1 MKFKIEIN
9 ENDDFIIVFKRIN
22 DLSPETIP
30 EVPFIKETA
39 VQADENPLNLSN
51 TAKFLGVKRKD
62 MMNLLESQDY
72 IRRNDERKPYAPD
85 DYVQQGLFQNVHYHS
100 CNGHHGIQTR
110 VTRKGVSF
118 IAKLLEADKQK

>member
-22 DLSPETIP
+22 DSSPETIP
-30 EVPFIKETA
+30 EVPSIKETT
-39 VQADENPLNLSN
+39 VQADENPLNFSN

-62 MMNLLESQDY
+62 MMNLLESQGY

-85 DYVQQGLFQNVHYHS
+85 DYVQQGLFQNFHYNS
-100 CNGHHGIQTR
+100 RTGHHGIQTR
-110 VTRKGVSF
+110 ITKKGIAF
-118 IAKLLEADKQK
+118 IAKLLQDEKQK